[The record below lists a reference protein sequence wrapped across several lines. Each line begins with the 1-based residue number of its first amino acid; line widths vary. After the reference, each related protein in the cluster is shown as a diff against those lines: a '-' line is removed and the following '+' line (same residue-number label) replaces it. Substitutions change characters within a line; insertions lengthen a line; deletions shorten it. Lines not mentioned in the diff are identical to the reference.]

1 MDEYDTLKL
10 QLMNEW
16 FNLEKDIANGTT
28 DRIKVARRDFIQQ
41 TLVDEYHVE
50 VRRRENNRCR

>member
-1 MDEYDTLKL
+1 MDEYDILKL

-16 FNLEKDIANGTT
+16 FNLERNIANGTT
-28 DRIKVARRDFIQQ
+28 DRIKVARRDFIEQ
-41 TLVDEYHVE
+41 TLAQEYHVE

>member
-16 FNLEKDIANGTT
+16 FNLEKDIANGIT
-28 DRIKVARRDFIQQ
+28 DRIKVARRDFIEQ

>member
-28 DRIKVARRDFIQQ
+28 DRIKVARRDFIEQ

>member
-28 DRIKVARRDFIQQ
+28 DRIKVARRDFIEQ
-41 TLVDEYHVE
+41 TLIDEYHVE

>member
-16 FNLEKDIANGTT
+16 FNLERDIANGTI
-28 DRIKVARRDFIQQ
+28 DRIKVARRDFIEQ
-41 TLVDEYHVE
+41 TLVQEYHVE

>member
-28 DRIKVARRDFIQQ
+28 DRIKVARRDFIDQ